1 MPKFSRDYWWN
12 VDDIMKV
19 KMVPTR
25 NGFGDAI
32 AALGESK
39 DTIAFGADIT
49 GSIRM
54 DKFYQNHPERKE
66 RFFQMGIAEQNMTL
80 AAAGF
85 AKEGKTSFIGSYGV
99 FVTGRNWEQ
108 IRTTLCYN
116 NFNVKIA
123 NAHGGLSVGPDGA
136 THQALE
142 EISNMYYL
150 PNMHIVVPADS
161 IETKKGTIA
170 VAEIQGPAVIRYAR
184 EATPVISEENT
195 PYQFGKANIIRFR
208 EEKENF
214 TDAFETK
221 VSTEYQSENE
231 ALAIIA
237 CGPMVAEAMRAAYIL
252 KKEYDLETRVVN
264 IHTVKPIDKEAIIK
278 ATQDTGVVLT
288 AEEHQKGGFGNIV
301 AGVIAEGKMFK
312 TPFLLDMIG
321 VNDEFGLSG
330 APWELL
336 KVFGLTAEHIAKRA
350 KELYGK
356 K

>member
-1 MPKFSRDYWWN
+1 LQPEPLRQFYQFRQPGHTNES
-12 VDDIMKV
+12 MKV

-54 DKFYQNHPERKE
+54 DKFYENHPERKE

-142 EISNMYYL
+142 EISNPTAKAINARAISFRKRSL
-150 PNMHIVVPADS
+150 GNACSSISPSTSGPEISPITKNPVIIGNFILRKTPAS
-161 IETKKGTIA
+161 C
-170 VAEIQGPAVIRYAR
+170 P
-184 EATPVISEENT
+184 EATATMPN
-195 PYQFGKANIIRFR
+195 ANR
-208 EEKENF
+208 
-214 TDAFETK
+214 
-221 VSTEYQSENE
+221 
-231 ALAIIA
+231 
-237 CGPMVAEAMRAAYIL
+237 
-252 KKEYDLETRVVN
+252 
-264 IHTVKPIDKEAIIK
+264 
-278 ATQDTGVVLT
+278 
-288 AEEHQKGGFGNIV
+288 
-301 AGVIAEGKMFK
+301 
-312 TPFLLDMIG
+312 
-321 VNDEFGLSG
+321 
-330 APWELL
+330 
-336 KVFGLTAEHIAKRA
+336 
-350 KELYGK
+350 
-356 K
+356 